1 MIGDARPIRVLLVDD
16 HELVRAGLRS
26 MLAGDTGIAVVGDA
40 GTGAAAIGQ
49 ARTLNP
55 DVVLLDARLPD
66 MPGDEVCRRLLSNSL
81 ELAVVI
87 LTTFAE
93 DDLVRRC
100 VRAGARGYLLK
111 DIARLDLGRSL
122 RAVMRGEAVIDSKV
136 TPAVLAA
143 ARQAAD
149 LPATEELLNP
159 RQKEVLRLVAE
170 GLSNREIAARTH
182 LSEYTVKGYVEEVLE
197 RLGARNR
204 VHAAIV
210 ATKQGLI

>member
-1 MIGDARPIRVLLVDD
+1 LLVDD
-16 HELVRAGLRS
+16 HELVRAGLRT
-26 MLAGDTGIAVVGDA
+26 MLAGDGGVSVVGEAAA
-40 GTGAAAIGQ
+40 GGAALAL
-49 ARTLNP
+49 ARELKP

-66 MPGDEVCRRLLSNSL
+66 MPGDEVCRRMLASKP
-81 ELAVVI
+81 ELIVVM

-111 DIARLDLGRSL
+111 DIAHLDLGRSL

-136 TPAVLAA
+136 APAVLAA
-143 ARQAAD
+143 ARQASASVKM
-149 LPATEELLNP
+149 EEPLNP
-159 RQKEVLRLVAE
+159 RQREVLRLVAE
-170 GLSNREIAARTH
+170 GLSNREIAGRTH
-182 LSEYTVKGYVEEVLE
+182 LSEYTVKGYVEEILE

-210 ATKQGLI
+210 ATKRGLI

>member
-1 MIGDARPIRVLLVDD
+1 MTAEAGPVRVLLVDD
-16 HELVRAGLRS
+16 HELVRAGLRT
-26 MLAGDTGIAVVGDA
+26 MLAGDNGVLVVGEA

-49 ARTLNP
+49 ERELRP

-66 MPGDEVCRRLLSNSL
+66 MPGDEVCRRLLASSP

-100 VRAGARGYLLK
+100 VRAGARGYMLK
-111 DIARLDLGRSL
+111 DIARLDLGRNL
-122 RAVMRGEAVIDSKV
+122 RAVMRGEAVIDPKV
-136 TPAVLAA
+136 APAVLAA
-143 ARQAAD
+143 VRQAAD
-149 LPATEELLNP
+149 IPQGDEPLNP
-159 RQKEVLRLVAE
+159 RQKEILRLVAE
-170 GLSNREIAARTH
+170 GLSNREIASRTH
-182 LSEYTVKGYVEEVLE
+182 LSEYTVKGYVEEILA

>member
-1 MIGDARPIRVLLVDD
+1 VLLVDD
-16 HELVRAGLRS
+16 HELVRAGLRT
-26 MLAGDTGIAVVGDA
+26 MLAGDSGIAVVGDA
-40 GTGAAAIGQ
+40 GSGAAAI
-49 ARTLNP
+49 ARARALKP

-66 MPGDEVCRRLLSNSL
+66 VPGDEVCRRLLADAP
-81 ELAVVI
+81 ELAVVM

-122 RAVMRGEAVIDSKV
+122 RAVVRGEAVIDSKV
-136 TPAVLAA
+136 APAVLAA
-143 ARQAAD
+143 ARQATESAPAD
-149 LPATEELLNP
+149 ELLNT
-159 RQKEVLRLVAE
+159 RQREVLRLVAE

-182 LSEYTVKGYVEEVLE
+182 LSEYTVKGYVEEILE

>member
-1 MIGDARPIRVLLVDD
+1 M
-16 HELVRAGLRS
+16 VRTGLRA
-26 MLAGDTGIAVVGDA
+26 MLAGDSGVSVA
-40 GTGAAAIGQ
+40 GEASTGAAALLQ
-49 ARTLNP
+49 LHSLQP

-66 MPGDEVCRRLLSNSL
+66 MPGDDVCRRLLEAAP
-81 ELAVVI
+81 ELVVVI

-143 ARQAAD
+143 MRQVPEPLD
-149 LPATEELLNP
+149 IDEPLNP
-159 RQKEVLRLVAE
+159 RQREVLRLVAE
-170 GLSNREIAARTH
+170 GLSNREIASRTH
-182 LSEYTVKGYVEEVLE
+182 LSEYTVKGYVEEILA

-210 ATKQGLI
+210 ATKRGLI